1 MSEVPRRNRRIAPS
15 ELGRQQRLEASK
27 LGAAAVQRAFADAL
41 TRRVFVERVGIHP
54 TTLRRW
60 ESQGIVE
67 PKLAKV
73 LGIPTMIYTEAD
85 VVFAKALV
93 GVLAGRPG
101 QLSVRQAAEIVR
113 KKP

>member
-1 MSEVPRRNRRIAPS
+1 
-15 ELGRQQRLEASK
+15 
-27 LGAAAVQRAFADAL
+27 
-41 TRRVFVERVGIHP
+41 
-54 TTLRRW
+54 
-60 ESQGIVE
+60 VE